1 MENRIH
7 RKTFGEVKEGDTI
20 YTLTYSK
27 ATVIIHKLEVLNV
40 KKVTGISVYIT
51 YSKPS
56 YHFYANVDVSR
67 VVKSWNFSKWIA
79 TTTLEEAKEICREM
93 TKKRIKDC
101 KEEIKSLENRIK
113 KWEQFK
119 SQLNNDIYIIK

>member
-7 RKTFGEVKEGDTI
+7 RKPFGQVKEGDTI

-40 KKVTGISVYIT
+40 KRVTGISVYIT

-67 VVKSWNFSKWIA
+67 VVESWNFSKWIA

>member
-1 MENRIH
+1 MQNIINR
-7 RKTFGEVKEGDTI
+7 KPFGQVKEGDTI

-40 KKVTGISVYIT
+40 KKVTEISVYIT

-56 YHFYANVDVSR
+56 YHFYANADVSR
-67 VVKSWNFSKWIA
+67 VIKSWNFSKWIA

-93 TKKRIKDC
+93 TEKRIKDC

-119 SQLNNDIYIIK
+119 TLLNNDIYIIK

>member
-1 MENRIH
+1 MENRIY
-7 RKTFGEVKEGDTI
+7 KKPFGQVKEGDTI

-40 KKVTGISVYIT
+40 KRVTGISVYIT

-56 YHFYANVDVSR
+56 YHFYANTDASR

-113 KWEQFK
+113 KWENFK
-119 SQLNNDIYIIK
+119 SQLVNDIYIIK